1 MKRQRLGPPRR
12 ALPTSFVGRLAQWPS
27 RDAQPERARD
37 LEAPAEP
44 EYRPRVT
51 LAVLRR
57 WPGLEDGLAEA
68 LGPPGRVRPRQLE
81 LFEATAALDVD
92 GRPVDLGQPVELHP
106 EGDLGV
112 LVEVRACRPVGG
124 RPWHQVTVEL
134 DAGGPRNVRGSH
146 QVRGRG

>member
-44 EYRPRVT
+44 VYRPRVT

-81 LFEATAALDVD
+81 LFEATAAPDVD
-92 GRPVDLGQPVELHP
+92 GCPVDLGSPVTLHP
-106 EGDLGV
+106 EGQPGTIV
-112 LVEVRACRPVGG
+112 AMRACFPVGG

-134 DAGGPRNVRGSH
+134 DEGGPLNVRGSH
-146 QVRGRG
+146 QVRAHG